1 MSVDPAPPPL
11 PARRILIGIAG
22 SIAAALTVPQT
33 IMWLR
38 AGLDVEIR
46 AIMTRQAATLVTPRA
61 IAVASGYPVA
71 LDTEGAANDPVVPHI
86 ELTRWADLFLVL
98 PATADILGKAAHGIA
113 DNLLST
119 CILAAAC
126 PVVFVPSMNGQMW
139 RKPVVQR
146 NVAIL
151 EADGYGVIP
160 PVEGV
165 ALADGQPTV
174 GAMPDIDSILE
185 WLGRFLHQP
194 APEQAVTSIT
204 ASGRNGALV
213 EATVR

>member
-1 MSVDPAPPPL
+1 MSVDPTASDL

-38 AGLDVEIR
+38 GGLQVEVR
-46 AIMTRQAATLVTPRA
+46 TIMTRQATTLVTPRA
-61 IAVASGYPVA
+61 IAVVSGHPVA
-71 LDTEGAANDPVVPHI
+71 LDSDDVPNDPLVPHI

-98 PATADILGKAAHGIA
+98 PATADIMAKAAHGIA

-139 RKPVVQR
+139 SKPVVQR

-165 ALADGQPTV
+165 ALADGKPTV
-174 GAMPDIDSILE
+174 GAMPELEDILE
-185 WLGRFLHQP
+185 WVGRFLRRAAAERALMEPTPVRHL
-194 APEQAVTSIT
+194 T
-204 ASGRNGALV
+204 LV
-213 EATVR
+213 ETRA

>member
-194 APEQAVTSIT
+194 AATGIT

-213 EATVR
+213 EAMIR

>member
-1 MSVDPAPPPL
+1 MAIESAPASPL

-38 AGLDVEIR
+38 SGLDVEIR
-46 AIMTRQAATLVTPRA
+46 TIMTRQATSLVTPRA
-61 IAVASGYPVA
+61 VAVASGYPVA
-71 LDTEGAANDPVVPHI
+71 LDSEGAANDPLVPHI

-98 PATADILGKAAHGIA
+98 PATADILGKAAQGIA

-126 PVVFVPSMNGQMW
+126 PVVFVPCMNGQMW
-139 RKPVVQR
+139 HKPVVQR

-151 EADGYGVIP
+151 RADGYGVIP
-160 PVEGV
+160 PVAGV

-174 GAMPDIDSILE
+174 GAMPDIDSILD
-185 WLGRFLHQP
+185 WVGHFLRESAADP
-194 APEQAVTSIT
+194 ALTGGSAMTLEGKVA
-204 ASGRNGALV
+204 
-213 EATVR
+213 

>member
-46 AIMTRQAATLVTPRA
+46 TIMTRQAATLVTPRA

-71 LDTEGAANDPVVPHI
+71 LDTDGAVNDPVVPHI

-194 APEQAVTSIT
+194 AGEQAVTSIT